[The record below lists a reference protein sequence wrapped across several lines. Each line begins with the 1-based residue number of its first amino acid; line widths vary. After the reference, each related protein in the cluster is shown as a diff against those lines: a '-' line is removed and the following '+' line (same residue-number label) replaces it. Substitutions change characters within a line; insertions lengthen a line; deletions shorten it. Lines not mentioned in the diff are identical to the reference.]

1 MGKFY
6 HLFYLSN
13 LLGVNLQSGA
23 LLVRTEEQINEADD
37 QKECYYSADTESTG
51 GDQRT
56 DLIYTQGY
64 HICQTALISDS
75 DPEPSGIVHLTLD
88 RTHSCEAR
96 CAQQVECQ
104 ESITACY
111 GEGSG
116 HVRIYGTFACAVE
129 DTHSTYDVL
138 LCYQTGDG
146 CNGCLPVTE
155 ALRMKIHARH

>member
-56 DLIYTQGY
+56 D
-64 HICQTALISDS
+64 SDIHT
-75 DPEPSGIVHLTLD
+75 GIPHMPD
-88 RTHSCEAR
+88 RTDIR
-96 CAQQVECQ
+96 
-104 ESITACY
+104 
-111 GEGSG
+111 
-116 HVRIYGTFACAVE
+116 
-129 DTHSTYDVL
+129 
-138 LCYQTGDG
+138 
-146 CNGCLPVTE
+146 
-155 ALRMKIHARH
+155 

>member
-6 HLFYLSN
+6 HLFYLCS

-64 HICQTALISDS
+64 HICQTALIQN
-75 DPEPSGIVHLTLD
+75 HLVLFIS
-88 RTHSCEAR
+88 RLIAPIAAKQGAHSRLNAR
-96 CAQQVECQ
+96 NA
-104 ESITACY
+104 
-111 GEGSG
+111 
-116 HVRIYGTFACAVE
+116 
-129 DTHSTYDVL
+129 
-138 LCYQTGDG
+138 
-146 CNGCLPVTE
+146 
-155 ALRMKIHARH
+155 